1 MMMIQTSQIKST
13 SGRDGNEPAVL
24 SRIGSVVGD
33 VLSKHGVAG
42 PVAPDADLGRLGM
55 TSIDM
60 VELMLGVEAE
70 FDVAIPADEIT
81 LLNFNSLS
89 SIATLVSRLT
99 PTF

>member
-1 MMMIQTSQIKST
+1 MMIQTSQIKSA
-13 SGRDGNEPAVL
+13 SVRNQGEPTGLA
-24 SRIGSVVGD
+24 RIGSVVGE
-33 VLSKHGVAG
+33 VLSKHGVVG

-81 LLNFNSLS
+81 LQNFSSVS
-89 SIATLVSRLT
+89 SIATLVSRLS

>member
-1 MMMIQTSQIKST
+1 MMIQTSQIKSA
-13 SGRDGNEPAVL
+13 SVHRHGEPTGLA
-24 SRIGSVVGD
+24 RIGSVVGD

-81 LLNFNSLS
+81 LQNFSSVS
-89 SIATLVSRLT
+89 SIATLVSRLS
-99 PTF
+99 PAF